1 MKNLLVTIVMLTL
14 ALVISFTVAAP
25 AFAQGP
31 GKIQDSGP
39 SLSGIM
45 HGLYN
50 AVRHFCCHPWQG
62 NGPMNAKEVFNVSK
76 GVIWRY

>member
-1 MKNLLVTIVMLTL
+1 MKKLLVALILVLVLSLIVAT
-14 ALVISFTVAAP
+14 P

-31 GKIQDSGP
+31 DKIQDSGP
-39 SLSGIM
+39 SMSGIM
-45 HGLYN
+45 HGLFN

-62 NGPMNAKEVFNVSK
+62 NGPVNAKEVFNKSF